1 MRASGRPICAWTCG
15 PVAVKEAIVP
25 GKAAESP
32 LLQRITSNDPDE
44 QMPPPSSKRPRLS
57 PAAVAKIRR
66 WIDAGAKYE
75 THWAYAPPTRPPL
88 PKIPEKYAANW
99 ARNPI
104 DHFIAAGHAQQD
116 LQPSPDADP
125 RTLLRRLRFDL
136 TGLPPSP
143 EETDAFAADHSP
155 AAYERTVDRLLAS
168 PQFGER
174 MAMYWLDVVRYADS
188 GGYHSDNE
196 RSVWL
201 FRDYVVQ
208 AFNDNKPF
216 DRFTDRTVGRRL
228 AARRDPRAEDR
239 LGL

>member
-1 MRASGRPICAWTCG
+1 M
-15 PVAVKEAIVP
+15 
-25 GKAAESP
+25 
-32 LLQRITSNDPDE
+32 
-44 QMPPPSSKRPRLS
+44 
-57 PAAVAKIRR
+57 
-66 WIDAGAKYE
+66 
-75 THWAYAPPTRPPL
+75 
-88 PKIPEKYAANW
+88 
-99 ARNPI
+99 
-104 DHFIAAGHAQQD
+104 
-116 LQPSPDADP
+116 
-125 RTLLRRLRFDL
+125 RRLRFDL

-143 EETDAFAADHSP
+143 EEADAFAADHSP

-216 DRFTDRTVGRRL
+216 DRFTDGAVGRRL